1 MWEQGLFFSTSFLRE
16 NEEARKKKERLTE
29 DMIACQ
35 EVQGLMDN
43 IGKPFALQFQ
53 EQACSRQESLQM
65 AVSAMAPPQGLLPLS
80 LGSSAHFPRGCLLSV
95 TPGETASGY
104 CTLGYS

>member
-1 MWEQGLFFSTSFLRE
+1 MWGQALLISTCFLRE
-16 NEEARKKKERLTE
+16 NEEARKEKERLTE

-43 IGKPFALQFQ
+43 IGEPLALQFQ

-65 AVSAMAPPQGLLPLS
+65 VVSALAPPQRLLSPS
-80 LGSSAHFPRGCLLSV
+80 LGSSAKFPRGCLLSV
-95 TPGETASGY
+95 TPGETTAVGTVGNS
-104 CTLGYS
+104 